1 MIKINYK
8 DTDRDVLIINKPSD
22 NYLMLDFSEYNK
34 EEQEYF
40 EDGYNKL
47 HKQYLEDLK
56 ELGIS
61 SNYRYFNKDKIT
73 WKE

>member
-73 WKE
+73 WKD